1 MITDKTDLI
10 IPYPELRGSLAGIKY
25 PAFVEIKKDGEFCYV
40 HINENGSFTV
50 NKHGTIRSDFPALNH
65 TKEIVLKKNATATF
79 LAELCI
85 NGGKNGA
92 LYELLANKKSDSIE
106 LHIFDVLQL
115 DNQDLRNSDLI
126 TRKEFLT
133 YILPGTQEKGSG
145 ICFRNAVRM
154 AYNEKDVDGWFRKAI
169 DAGYEGVVVKSLTG
183 KLVLDSCD
191 WVKVKY
197 KDRTDY
203 KVNLVDNTQ
212 ERIEILAPLPGQKT
226 IHLNGFVKVG
236 VKASNKYKKHIKVGD
251 MVTIEHQSV
260 LASGSLRHPVLI
272 PKPEWK

>member
-1 MITDKTDLI
+1 MITNKTDLI
-10 IPYPELRGSLAGIKY
+10 IPYPELRGSLASMRY
-25 PAFVEIKKDGEFCYV
+25 PAFIEVKKDGEFAYV
-40 HINENGSFTV
+40 HVEKRRTFTV
-50 NKHGTIRSDFPALNH
+50 NKEGKIRQSFNYLDSIELAVY
-65 TKEIVLKKNATATF
+65 KAGYKSATF
-79 LAELCI
+79 LAELTMLD
-85 NGGKNGA
+85 GKSGSFYDLLKNKENN
-92 LYELLANKKSDSIE
+92 ELKLWVFDILQANY
-106 LHIFDVLQL
+106 
-115 DNQDLRNSDLI
+115 QDLRSYSLI
-126 TRKEFLT
+126 DRREKLAE
-133 YILPGTQEKGSG
+133 ILKG
-145 ICFRNAVRM
+145 IENPVRLVHDREGVESAFQSIVSM
-154 AYNEKDVDGWFRKAI
+154 
-169 DAGYEGVVVKSLTG
+169 GYEGIVVKSLTG

-251 MVTIEHQSV
+251 MVTIEHQGV